1 MDQKTV
7 GPKEGLG
14 LGIIAIGLLMAFMPS
29 AAQQISDLD
38 FIESTPF
45 SILLGATFVLA
56 VFVVLAGVA
65 VMVGKFDDDVDEK

>member
-65 VMVGKFDDDVDEK
+65 VMVGKFDDVDEE